1 MNNSNEM
8 IKIRKFQD
16 GDEFSLWKIKNNT
29 IRDVNIKDYSKEQIK
44 AWASDEYD
52 EDEWSK
58 RIKKMNP
65 YVAEIDGQLVGFAD
79 VQEDGYIDHFF
90 CHYKYLG
97 QGVGKILMQYIIDES
112 NKNQVVRLYSHVS
125 ITAKPFFEKYGFY
138 VIRKQVVEICGQ
150 KLDNYVMEKN

>member
-1 MNNSNEM
+1 MNNSNEI
-8 IKIRKFQD
+8 IKIRRFQH
-16 GDEFSLWKIKNNT
+16 GDEFSLWKIKNDT
-29 IRDVNIKDYSKEQIK
+29 IRNINIRDYSKEQIK

-79 VQEDGYIDHFF
+79 AQKDGYI
-90 CHYKYLG
+90 
-97 QGVGKILMQYIIDES
+97 
-112 NKNQVVRLYSHVS
+112 SHVS
-125 ITAKPFFEKYGFY
+125 ITAKPFFEKHGFY
-138 VIRKQVVEICGQ
+138 VIRKQVIEICGQ